1 MGNTHRV
8 SMDNGDRACFHDA
21 DDDKLRTWS
30 NISSNFGKTLGI
42 FRTIIESA
50 DIPDGKGD
58 NLDEDDDN
66 VDDDEYD
73 DDACFC

>member
-1 MGNTHRV
+1 M
-8 SMDNGDRACFHDA
+8 
-21 DDDKLRTWS
+21 
-30 NISSNFGKTLGI
+30 SSNFGKTLGI